1 MMFIDFCRSLTDGS
15 KVEKDIFNSEENN
28 VTIPSQY
35 EKAANVLIKNMKMKR
50 DIFDRVNVSYVENAF
65 TGDYASKLNDKL
77 NDHDVPD
84 ELIVGLSFGIYGK
97 NFNMLSDDERTII
110 KVLSVYICIQI

>member
-15 KVEKDIFNSEENN
+15 KVEEDIFNSETNS
-28 VTIPSQY
+28 TSIPSQY
-35 EKAANVLIKNMKMKR
+35 EKAANILIKNMKTKR
-50 DIFDRVNVSYVENAF
+50 DIFDKINVPYVENAF
-65 TGDYASKLNDKL
+65 TGDYSIKLNDKL
-77 NDHDVPD
+77 NNHDVPN
-84 ELIVGLSFGIYGK
+84 ELIAGLSFGIYGK